1 MKKYERMDNL
11 YYKGKRTGYRY
22 FGTLECCYTMSEF
35 NPKPNSEE
43 EYGSIDNILR
53 KEDYEDVTKPC
64 KDCKYSSNC
73 EKKNNVFD
81 ETLSCK
87 LGNFEN
93 IVKDIT
99 QKIVF
104 YNEQLNSAVMFS
116 VEGDFV
122 CDNYGF
128 ETVEDL
134 LDDIYDGVNSP
145 YADDS
150 IDYFEEIGEG
160 LELRDNLMYIRYI
173 NAECQVDN
181 DVIKTYCSLKGKKI
195 YGMMDIISIFNMDE
209 DE

>member
-1 MKKYERMDNL
+1 MKKYERMSNL

-22 FGTLECCYTMSEF
+22 FGTLESCYTMSEF
-35 NPKPNSEE
+35 RPKHDSTE

-53 KEDYEDVTKPC
+53 KEDYDDVNRPC
-64 KDCKYSSNC
+64 ENCKYSSNC
-73 EKKNNVFD
+73 DKKNNVFD
-81 ETLSCK
+81 EELSCK
-87 LGNFEN
+87 FGYFDN
-93 IVKDIT
+93 IVKDVI
-99 QKIVF
+99 QKVVF
-104 YNEQLNSAVMFS
+104 YNEKLNSAVIFS

-145 YADDS
+145 YAEDS

-160 LELRDNLMYIRYI
+160 LELKDNLMYIRYI

-181 DVIKTYCSLKGKKI
+181 DVVKTYCSLRDKKI
-195 YGMMDIISIFNMDE
+195 YGIMDIITIFNSE
-209 DE
+209 D